1 MGEDFSRCDL
11 CRAKLCGF
19 SPPAHLA
26 PLTAL
31 LPCLHAFCP
40 SCKVKCEQASVNQ
53 ETLVCQVCRTEC
65 LRSHVLDLPN
75 ANDCAVRRCE
85 SAACPDKH
93 QATTKCIICNEALC
107 ADCSLAHQRVTAT
120 SSHFLQTLCPVT
132 PKCVRCRLHSNMKI
146 VSLCQCGSYVCMTC
160 VASRLHEG
168 PSHMITPLSN
178 LPNAHVDENKI
189 MSSTVRETTH
199 IDCSLS
205 MIQVRKNALS
215 ERVANLKKEVGN
227 QVVHIC
233 QAVMRRGND
242 LLRALD
248 AVQFYKGQEYDKLR
262 NELLWQK
269 RRFSRINSYASRIK
283 DFEDLTTLM
292 IMRQFLENCI
302 IVIKSKK
309 VSSER
314 SLNGLQRPATVQF
327 KPDTEHVL
335 ANISQWGRIFAEVDD
350 LGTLKTVEVTPT
362 PLSSN
367 PIDVPLFDTATNR
380 SRGSCLPTNIYT
392 QRSSVNGSVG
402 PSNSNPITLRPPVPQ
417 EHSRLLQQQ
426 QFHVQELAARQMQ
439 NARRQGF
446 SQSQFLSSLLTE
458 GPQRPGSIQVPGP
471 RYAFPYA
478 SGIATTERP
487 CVSPYTLPA
496 GQMLPYASQRMFL
509 PSSMPAQ
516 QPSTSNLVET
526 YNSKTNYIVGIHRAP
541 NVQLT
546 SLRSGSSLSGTLFA
560 SGIHTNSAVRRSGE
574 SLIQTSRIGM
584 VNSLP
589 VSSSDLLSTFSATTL
604 SISSSSASNADDAQ
618 STNSSN
624 TPILCS
630 QNVDTSAT
638 NDRSDVC
645 FNLPASNFGVISSA
659 QQKCA
664 PVSSGTSSGTCVSS
678 PPPKDP
684 EPAPLKKTVSIKKCN
699 NDEVVKISNISKTQ
713 LDQSKQ
719 SDREQLR
726 TGTEQQ
732 FQANDS
738 ADNDESRW
746 DDYCY
751 VCQQGCD
758 EKTGSLGCCA
768 RCPRVFHNICHIPA
782 IKEQMENLPDEWAC
796 SLCAEAEPL
805 HENSGTIGQRER
817 LLCSKILLSC
827 YEKHLDVEPFC
838 HPVPRTVV
846 SYHVIIKQPMDFST
860 IARRLKEK
868 SKDAFTNIA
877 QFIQCMNLVFENCS
891 TFNAPGD
898 EVAKAGR
905 SVYQIYSRAVK
916 EYLPCMKS
924 QVWLYVNRYSENRH
938 TGLMQKEQNAQASSS
953 IIRVHETSAEPVT
966 KKPRKEVKS
975 EFSETA

>member
-1 MGEDFSRCDL
+1 MEEDFNRCDL

-19 SPPAHLA
+19 SPPADLT
-26 PLTAL
+26 PITAL
-31 LPCLHAFCP
+31 LPCLHTFCP
-40 SCKVKCEQASVNQ
+40 TCKTKCEQASMNHQ
-53 ETLVCQVCRTEC
+53 TLICQVCRTEC
-65 LRSHVLDLPN
+65 LRSHVLNLPN
-75 ANDCAVRRCE
+75 ASDCTVRRCE
-85 SAACPDKH
+85 SAVCPDKH

-120 SSHFLQTLCPVT
+120 SSHFLQTLCPVI
-132 PKCVRCRLHSNMKI
+132 PKCIRCHLHNNMKI

-168 PSHMITPLSN
+168 PSHMITPLSH
-178 LPNAHVDENKI
+178 LPNAHVDESKI
-189 MSSTVRETTH
+189 TSSTARETTH

-262 NELLWQK
+262 NELFWQK
-269 RRFSRINSYASRIK
+269 QRFSRINSYASRIK
-283 DFEDLTTLM
+283 DFEDLTTLV

-302 IVIKSKK
+302 IVIKAKK

-327 KPDTEHVL
+327 KPDTEHIL

-362 PLSSN
+362 PLSSS
-367 PIDVPLFDTATNR
+367 PIDVPLFDTATNK
-380 SRGSCLPTNIYT
+380 SRGSCSSTNIYA
-392 QRSSVNGSVG
+392 QRSCSNGSVG
-402 PSNSNPITLRPPVPQ
+402 SSTSNPSTMRPSVSQ

-446 SQSQFLSSLLTE
+446 PQSQFLGSLLTE
-458 GPQRPGSIQVPGP
+458 NSQRSGSIQLPGP
-471 RYAFPYA
+471 RYSYPYV
-478 SGIATTERP
+478 SGLTPTERP
-487 CVSPYTLPA
+487 YVSPYTLPA
-496 GQMLPYASQRMFL
+496 GQIIPYASQRMFL
-509 PSSMPAQ
+509 SSSIPTQ
-516 QPSTSNLVET
+516 QSPTSNLVEAC
-526 YNSKTNYIVGIHRAP
+526 NSVHRIS

-546 SLRSGSSLSGTLFA
+546 GSPSGSSLSGTSLAPGTHA
-560 SGIHTNSAVRRSGE
+560 SSLPRRSGE
-574 SLIQTSRIGM
+574 SLMQTSRLGM
-584 VNSLP
+584 VNLLP
-589 VSSSDLLSTFSATTL
+589 VSSSNSVSTVSFSTTTQA
-604 SISSSSASNADDAQ
+604 ISSSSVTVNTQPIDNSNNAIVC
-618 STNSSN
+618 T
-624 TPILCS
+624 
-630 QNVDTSAT
+630 QNADTSAPD
-638 NDRSDVC
+638 DRSGVC
-645 FNLPASNFGVISSA
+645 FNSQVSNLSVTPSS

-664 PVSSGTSSGTCVSS
+664 PTNSGTSASTCVSS

-684 EPAPLKKTVSIKKCN
+684 EPAPLKITVNIKKSN
-699 NDEVVKISNISKTQ
+699 NDEIVKISNMFTQ
-713 LDQSKQ
+713 LDQSRL
-719 SDREQLR
+719 SDPEQMR
-726 TGTEQQ
+726 TGSEQQ
-732 FQANDS
+732 GSS

-796 SLCAEAEPL
+796 SLCTEAEPL
-805 HENSGTIGQRER
+805 HENAGTMGQRER
-817 LLCSKILLSC
+817 LLCSKVLLSC

-838 HPVPRTVV
+838 QPVPRTVV

-868 SKDAFTNIA
+868 SKDAFTNVA

-916 EYLPCMKS
+916 ENLPCMKS

-938 TGLMQKEQNAQASSS
+938 AGLMQKEQNAQASSS
-953 IIRVHETSAEPVT
+953 SARVHETSAEPVT
-966 KKPRKEVKS
+966 KKIRKEVKS
-975 EFSETA
+975 EFSEIA

>member
-1 MGEDFSRCDL
+1 MGEDFNRCDL

-19 SPPAHLA
+19 SPPADLI
-26 PLTAL
+26 PVTAL

-40 SCKVKCEQASVNQ
+40 SCKTKCEQASVNHQ
-53 ETLVCQVCRTEC
+53 TLICEVCRTEC
-65 LRSHVLDLPN
+65 LRSHVLNLPN
-75 ANDCAVRRCE
+75 TSECTVRRCE
-85 SAACPDKH
+85 SAVCPDRH

-120 SSHFLQTLCPVT
+120 SSHFLQTLCPVI
-132 PKCVRCRLHSNMKI
+132 PKCVRCPLHSNMKI

-160 VASRLHEG
+160 IASRLHEG
-168 PSHMITPLSN
+168 PSHMITPLSH
-178 LPNAHVDENKI
+178 LPNSQVDESKI
-189 MSSTVRETTH
+189 MSSTARETTH

-215 ERVANLKKEVGN
+215 ERVASLKKEVGN

-262 NELLWQK
+262 HELLWQK
-269 RRFSRINSYASRIK
+269 RRFSRINSYALHIK
-283 DFEDLTTLM
+283 DFDDLSTLVV
-292 IMRQFLENCI
+292 MRQFLENCI
-302 IVIKSKK
+302 TIIKAKK

-327 KPDTEHVL
+327 KPDTEHML

-367 PIDVPLFDTATNR
+367 PIDVPLFNTAMNR
-380 SRGSCLPTNIYT
+380 PRGSCSSANICT
-392 QRSSVNGSVG
+392 QGSCSTGSVG
-402 PSNSNPITLRPPVPQ
+402 PNTSYITLRPPVAQ

-439 NARRQGF
+439 NARRQGIP
-446 SQSQFLSSLLTE
+446 QSQFLGSLLTDNT
-458 GPQRPGSIQVPGP
+458 QRPRSVQLPGS
-471 RYAFPYA
+471 RYSHPYVFEIRFTA
-478 SGIATTERP
+478 GLNMTERP
-487 CVSPYTLPA
+487 CVSPYTISA
-496 GQMLPYASQRMFL
+496 GQILPYVSQRMFL
-509 PSSMPAQ
+509 PGSMPTQ
-516 QPSTSNLVET
+516 QPSNLIEG
-526 YNSKTNYIVGIHRAP
+526 YNDIHRVS
-541 NVQLT
+541 NIQLT
-546 SLRSGSSLSGTLFA
+546 NSQAGSSLSGTPFA
-560 SGIHTNSAVRRSGE
+560 PGTHASSLLRRSGE
-574 SLIQTSRIGM
+574 SLMQTSRLNMANPLPVTSSNSVPTFSFSSAVQTIPSN
-584 VNSLP
+584 VVTADIQRANSL
-589 VSSSDLLSTFSATTL
+589 
-604 SISSSSASNADDAQ
+604 N
-618 STNSSN
+618 N
-624 TPILCS
+624 S
-630 QNVDTSAT
+630 QNDGTSAQH
-638 NDRSDVC
+638 DRSGVC
-645 FNLPASNFGVISSA
+645 FNSPVLNLGVTLA
-659 QQKCA
+659 TQQKCA
-664 PVSSGTSSGTCVSS
+664 PISSEASVSTCISS

-684 EPAPLKKTVSIKKCN
+684 EPAPLKITVSIKKN
-699 NDEVVKISNISKTQ
+699 NDEIAKTSNISKTQ
-713 LDQSKQ
+713 LDQIKMSNSKQ
-719 SDREQLR
+719 MR
-726 TGTEQQ
+726 TGNEQQ
-732 FQANDS
+732 FQDL

-796 SLCAEAEPL
+796 SLCIEAEPL
-805 HENSGTIGQRER
+805 HENSVTIGQRER
-817 LLCSKILLSC
+817 LLCSKVLLSC

-838 HPVPRTVV
+838 QPVPRTVV

-860 IARRLKEK
+860 IARRLREK
-868 SKDAFTNIA
+868 AKDAFTNVA

-938 TGLMQKEQNAQASSS
+938 AGLMQKEQNAQASSS
-953 IIRVHETSAEPVT
+953 TIRVHETSEEPVV
-966 KKPRKEVKS
+966 KKFRKEVKS
-975 EFSETA
+975 EFSEITT